1 MRKRDKEV
9 ELLIK
14 DIESLNKIHKRI
26 GASSSNIHKSHLNI
40 NQIKYIIKYFDR
52 EIVTHILTHDDF
64 MTLSIGE
71 ISLFIDRFD
80 ELISNEELLKIELK
94 EKKELERLKNKYDAT
109 H

>member
-1 MRKRDKEV
+1 MRKIHTEV

-14 DIESLNKIHKRI
+14 DIESINEIHKRI
-26 GASSSNIHKSHLNI
+26 GGSDWFIHKKHLDI
-40 NQIKYIIKYFDR
+40 NQIKYIIKYFDC
-52 EIVTHILTHDDF
+52 EIVTFDNF
-64 MTLSIGE
+64 MSIKIGKSDL
-71 ISLFIDRFD
+71 IIDKFD

>member
-1 MRKRDKEV
+1 
-9 ELLIK
+9 
-14 DIESLNKIHKRI
+14 
-26 GASSSNIHKSHLNI
+26 
-40 NQIKYIIKYFDR
+40 
-52 EIVTHILTHDDF
+52 

-80 ELISNEELLKIELK
+80 ELISNEELLTIELE